1 MRCNYHS
8 PNGHFYLESN
18 EANCKKSFLSRV
30 PMIWIDILLIV
41 LTILLVVIKVMYFDL
56 MVDSL
61 ILHFKFHQIFPII
74 NYMKIKLECTMVLK
88 EVH

>member
-30 PMIWIDILLIV
+30 PMI
-41 LTILLVVIKVMYFDL
+41 
-56 MVDSL
+56 
-61 ILHFKFHQIFPII
+61 
-74 NYMKIKLECTMVLK
+74 
-88 EVH
+88 